1 MPKMRQSMSAL
12 GIATMQQD
20 KLRELKSGTPRI
32 LCSKSVQ
39 KVTHELSVSQST
51 VANLFG
57 NFALRIPYF
66 SSTMSDIFNFLLK
79 PLD

>member
-20 KLRELKSGTPRI
+20 KLWELKSGTPRI

-39 KVTHELSVSQST
+39 KVTHELSV
-51 VANLFG
+51 
-57 NFALRIPYF
+57 
-66 SSTMSDIFNFLLK
+66 
-79 PLD
+79 